1 MFTFES
7 RILWAHSSKNRDYLK
22 LPKSGFFCGFFVC
35 FCFFFSC
42 SMWTVSCDMENLVH
56 WPGIEPRPP
65 SWEHSLSHL
74 VLGKSQ
80 WNCLRVIKDNKFP
93 KYLFCRISHA
103 ALFGK
108 KKKMSYLR
116 MCRNPAAGPPI
127 HQQPVTRCSCRHPQE
142 VTAQT
147 ARDRFPHNICSNTP
161 WSPAVEILLVQ
172 SHDLQLEI
180 SLHIN
185 LIVSHKCLNPWMVSE
200 HLCWRWA
207 WLELCISIFVPSL
220 ILLLSLISALSL
232 FSVW

>member
-1 MFTFES
+1 MG
-7 RILWAHSSKNRDYLK
+7 D
-22 LPKSGFFCGFFVC
+22 
-35 FCFFFSC
+35 
-42 SMWTVSCDMENLVH
+42 LVH

-80 WNCLRVIKDNKFP
+80 WNHLRVIKDNKFP
-93 KYLFCRISHA
+93 KYLFCRTLHA

-108 KKKMSYLR
+108 KKMSYLP
-116 MCRNPAAGPPI
+116 MSRNPVAGPPI
-127 HQQPVTRCSCRHPQE
+127 HQQPVTRLSCRQPHE

-147 ARDRFPHNICSNTP
+147 ARERSPHNICSNTP
-161 WSPAVEILLVQ
+161 CIPAVEILLVQ

-185 LIVSHKCLNPWMVSE
+185 LIVSHKCLNPWLVTE
-200 HLCWRWA
+200 HLCWRRA

-220 ILLLSLISALSL
+220 ILLLSLISVLSL
-232 FSVW
+232 FSIW